1 MMLDAEGMNLRI
13 GVEGE
18 NQGGKRIPK
27 SFGAKRDNPTLSE
40 VLAFFE
46 SSTSL
51 TKSEKDQLAS
61 AAKKVPNGSL
71 ANFKANYRKYLK
83 NK

>member
-1 MMLDAEGMNLRI
+1 MLDAEGMSIRV

-18 NQGGKRIPK
+18 SSGSKKIQK
-27 SFGAKRDNPTLSE
+27 SFGAKRDNPTLSD
-40 VLAFFE
+40 VLSFLE
-46 SSTSL
+46 GLSSL

-61 AAKKVPNGSL
+61 VAKKIPNGSL

>member
-1 MMLDAEGMNLRI
+1 MLDAEGMNIRI
-13 GVEGE
+13 GLEGE
-18 NQGGKRIPK
+18 SPNSKRIPK

-46 SSTSL
+46 GSTSL
-51 TKSEKDQLAS
+51 SRSEKNQLVAT
-61 AAKKVPNGSL
+61 AKKIPNGSL